1 MNIIEKKRLLK
12 DVTITHVSYVK
23 RGANKK
29 QFFLAK
35 NDCSRADIQFDMQFF
50 SKSDDDERKLLYGV
64 VYEPDVEDSHGDAM
78 TKDEIEKT
86 AHEFLEFYRNIDT
99 EHNMLAGAGTVV
111 ESYVTPIEIKIGKNV
126 IKAGSWILVTR
137 ATDEIWDAWKA
148 GDITGYSMFGISRET
163 QMSKGESKL
172 KKFLENVL
180 SKVGLSKAFNET
192 VESTIEQLT
201 KDPFF
206 IMDMLQKD
214 FFESINWEGTQDDDL
229 KALSLSMR
237 SAADYI
243 DGKISEVAK
252 TADDKEPVPEPPA
265 PEPEEPEIPAEPEPD
280 PPATEPETVPEPE
293 TTPETVPEPESVN
306 KSAEK
311 LFEEMFEKVVKSN
324 GDTLNTLLSEKLN
337 PVLDKMKT
345 LTKTIE
351 TLEYKIQDLETGSS
365 VKTQPPQ
372 ADVRKSRNPALGL
385 LS

>member
-23 RGANKK
+23 RGANNK

-35 NDCSRADIQFDMQFF
+35 SDCERADIQFDVEFL
-50 SKSDDDERKLLYGV
+50 SKSDNDEKKLLYGI

-78 TKDEIEKT
+78 TRDEIEKT

-99 EHNMLAGAGTVV
+99 EHNMLSGAGTVV
-111 ESYVTPIEIKIGKNV
+111 ESYVTPVEMKIGKSV

-137 ATDEIWDAWKA
+137 ATQEIWDLWKA

-243 DGKISEVAK
+243 DGKLSEVAK
-252 TADDKEPVPEPPA
+252 TADDKESVPEPPAPAPA
-265 PEPEEPEIPAEPEPD
+265 PEPEEPEIPDEPEPD

-311 LFEEMFEKVVKSN
+311 LFEEMFEKIAKSN
-324 GDTLNTLLSEKLN
+324 TETIGEQMK
-337 PVLDKMKT
+337 PFLDKFTT
-345 LTKTIE
+345 LEKTIE
-351 TLEYKIQDLETGSS
+351 KLETKIEVLETGSS
-365 VKTQPPQ
+365 VRNQPEEVKKTT
-372 ADVRKSRNPALGL
+372 RNPAFGL

>member
-111 ESYVTPIEIKIGKNV
+111 ESYVTPIEMKIGKNV

-163 QMSKGESKL
+163 QMSKGENKL
-172 KKFLENVL
+172 KKFLENIM

-192 VESTIEQLT
+192 IETTLEQLT
-201 KDPFF
+201 RDPCFL
-206 IMDMLQKD
+206 MDMLQKD
-214 FFESINWEGTQDDDL
+214 FFESISWESALEDDL
-229 KALSLSMR
+229 KTLSLSMR

-243 DGKISEVAK
+243 DGKIADIAK
-252 TADDKEPVPEPPA
+252 SDDSKENAEEHPAENQEETPAEEPETAEETTKDEAEPENEAPA
-265 PEPEEPEIPAEPEPD
+265 ETETEPEE
-280 PPATEPETVPEPE
+280 VG
-293 TTPETVPEPESVN
+293 

-324 GDTLNTLLSEKLN
+324 GDILNTLLSEKLN
-337 PVLDKMKT
+337 PVLDTVKT

-351 TLEYKIQDLETGSS
+351 TLEDKIQDLETGSS

-372 ADVRKSRNPALGL
+372 TDVKKSRNPALGL

>member
-64 VYEPDVEDSHGDAM
+64 VYEPDIEDSHGDAM

-111 ESYVTPIEIKIGKNV
+111 ESYVTPIEMKIGKNV

-243 DGKISEVAK
+243 DGKISDISK
-252 TADDKEPVPEPPA
+252 SDDSKENAEEPPA
-265 PEPEEPEIPAEPEPD
+265 ENQEETPAEEPETAEEPAKDEAEPENEAPAETETEPEE
-280 PPATEPETVPEPE
+280 VG
-293 TTPETVPEPESVN
+293 

-324 GDTLNTLLSEKLN
+324 GDTLNILLSEKLN
-337 PVLDKMKT
+337 PVLDKVKT

-351 TLEYKIQDLETGSS
+351 TLEDKIQDLETGSS